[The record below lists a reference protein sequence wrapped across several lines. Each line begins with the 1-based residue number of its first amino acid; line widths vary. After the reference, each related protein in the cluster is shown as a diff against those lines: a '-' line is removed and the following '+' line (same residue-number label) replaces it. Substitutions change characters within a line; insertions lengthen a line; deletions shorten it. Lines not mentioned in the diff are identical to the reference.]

1 MSDPEEITIVVHSAK
16 GIKGKKPGRHKFS
29 VIFGLGGTKFRT
41 AVVKDPDGN
50 PDWNEETVVH
60 VSNVLDQVFFIITE
74 KDDILGQ
81 ISIPVTSLK
90 ALKGQA
96 KHMPLQPHKKC
107 PSPQGELVYQCYVSK
122 YRPPGDHLPIIK
134 GVTQTPQDVQPRSA
148 FQRLRKRMASPV
160 TQRRNKKDDKKDT
173 KSGSLANFNKKFSR
187 SIQDLFSFS
196 KFSASESINVDD
208 NDSISSK
215 SSQKKD
221 KNKRRFSL
229 SFLSVS
235 NDLDKAGDDPLI
247 TSCTPNSGPI
257 DQPTRLAIEGR
268 NLGVGK
274 SDILS
279 LKIAGC
285 DCTDT
290 IEFESSS
297 RIYCTTHF
305 WKVCKGAV
313 IIDTISGGIG
323 TLKDGFCFYEELDA
337 NENSS
342 TNPFENDM
350 DEKKDQL
357 GSGQNEQID
366 FSIGGKEIK
375 SGSNTVPRIRNSAIV
390 ATSTPNRSPAAS
402 TPVSQGRYQ
411 KKHTKSASETKA
423 LAVSQPPVEHVSKEE
438 LQSKIVQL
446 EEENAALKKDNTEMK
461 SYIDKLVAKCML
473 HCPEA
478 LAQEDDEKT
487 KLFVL

>member
-1 MSDPEEITIVVHSAK
+1 MSDPDEITIVVHSAK
-16 GIKGKKPGRHKFS
+16 GIKGKKPGRFKYS

-41 AVVKDPDGN
+41 AIVKDAEGN

-60 VSNVLDQVFFIITE
+60 VSNILDQVFFIVTE
-74 KDDILGQ
+74 KDDIIGQ
-81 ISIPVTSLK
+81 ITIPVTSLK

-96 KHMPLQPHKKC
+96 KRMPLQPHKKC
-107 PSPQGELVYQCYVSK
+107 PTPQGELVFQCYVSK
-122 YRPPGDHLPIIK
+122 YRPPGEHVPVIK
-134 GVTQTPQDVQPRSA
+134 GVTQTPQEVQPRSA

-160 TQRRNKKDDKKDT
+160 TQRRAKQDDKKDAKT
-173 KSGSLANFNKKFSR
+173 GSLANFNKKFSR

-208 NDSISSK
+208 NESISSK
-215 SSQKKD
+215 SSTKKD
-221 KNKRRFSL
+221 KNKRKFSL

-235 NDLDKAGDDPLI
+235 NDLDKTGEDPVI
-247 TSCTPNSGPI
+247 TSCSPNSGPI
-257 DQPTRLAIEGR
+257 DQPTRLTIEGR
-268 NLGVGK
+268 NLGIGK

-297 RIYCTTHF
+297 KIYCTTHF
-305 WKVCKGAV
+305 WKVCKGPV
-313 IIDTISGGIG
+313 VLDTISGGIAA
-323 TLKDGFCFYEELDA
+323 LKDGFSFYEELDA

-342 TNPFENDM
+342 TNPFETDA
-350 DEKKDQL
+350 
-357 GSGQNEQID
+357 NEDKISSAQDVDLD

-375 SGSNTVPRIRNSAIV
+375 SGSNTVPRIRNSAAI
-390 ATSTPNRSPAAS
+390 ATSTPSRSPAQS
-402 TPVSQGRYQ
+402 TPTPQGRYQ
-411 KKHTKSASETKA
+411 KKHTRHASESKIIA
-423 LAVSQPPVEHVSKEE
+423 NNQPPVEHVSKEE
-438 LQSKIVQL
+438 LQAKIVQL
-446 EEENAALKKDNTEMK
+446 EEENALLKKDNTEMK

>member
-1 MSDPEEITIVVHSAK
+1 M
-16 GIKGKKPGRHKFS
+16 
-29 VIFGLGGTKFRT
+29 
-41 AVVKDPDGN
+41 
-50 PDWNEETVVH
+50 
-60 VSNVLDQVFFIITE
+60 SNVLDQVFFIITE

-96 KHMPLQPHKKC
+96 KRMPLQPHKKC
-107 PSPQGELVYQCYVSK
+107 PSPQGELIYQCYVSK
-122 YRPPGDHLPIIK
+122 YRPPGEHLPIIK
-134 GVTQTPQDVQPRSA
+134 GVSQTPQDVQPRSA

-160 TQRRNKKDDKKDT
+160 AQRRNKRDDKKEQ
-173 KSGSLANFNKKFSR
+173 KSGLANFNKKFSR
-187 SIQDLFSFS
+187 SIQDLFSFN

-208 NDSISSK
+208 NESISSK
-215 SSQKKD
+215 SSTKKD

-235 NDLDKAGDDPLI
+235 NDLDRAGDDPCI
-247 TSCTPNSGPI
+247 ESCTPNSGPI
-257 DQPTRLAIEGR
+257 DQPTRLTIEGR

-337 NENSS
+337 NENLS
-342 TNPFENDM
+342 TNPFENDK
-350 DEKKDQL
+350 DEENDEL
-357 GSGQNEQID
+357 GTDEQID

-375 SGSNTVPRIRNSAIV
+375 VCV
-390 ATSTPNRSPAAS
+390 
-402 TPVSQGRYQ
+402 
-411 KKHTKSASETKA
+411 
-423 LAVSQPPVEHVSKEE
+423 L
-438 LQSKIVQL
+438 
-446 EEENAALKKDNTEMK
+446 
-461 SYIDKLVAKCML
+461 SYNINLGKLVVDVAYRLKYVAY
-473 HCPEA
+473 CP
-478 LAQEDDEKT
+478 
-487 KLFVL
+487 